1 MPDWLDLEL
10 SHHLRPTEAPPELWT
25 RIDRT
30 LDLPARPKVAARSH
44 LPIAAILTLAL
55 GAGTL
60 WLIAKAEPPVRHFA
74 TAAPNAS
81 SCLLCHTSL

>member
-10 SHHLRPTEAPPELWT
+10 SHQLRPTEAPSELWT

-30 LDLPARPKVAARSH
+30 LNRPARQKAPARSH

-60 WLIAKAEPPVRHFA
+60 WLIAKAEPPARHFA